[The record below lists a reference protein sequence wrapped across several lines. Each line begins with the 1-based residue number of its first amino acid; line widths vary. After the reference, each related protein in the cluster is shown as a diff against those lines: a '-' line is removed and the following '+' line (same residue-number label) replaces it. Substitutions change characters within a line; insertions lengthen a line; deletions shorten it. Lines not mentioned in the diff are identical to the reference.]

1 MSKPSERIYVAGHR
15 GMVGSAL
22 VRALRQRNDRNDRN
36 DYQLVLRSHDE
47 LDLLDADQVADFFS
61 SEAITTV
68 YLAAAKVGGIQANN
82 LQPAQFIRENLLIEA
97 NVIHQAWRHRVNK
110 LLFLGSSCIYPRL
123 APQPIP
129 ESALLDGPLEQ
140 TNEPYAVAKIAG
152 IKLCESYNRQYG
164 TDFRSLMPTNL
175 YGPGDNFDLENS
187 HVLPALLR
195 KIHDAHHTNADEV
208 VIWGSGTPM
217 REFLHVDDL
226 ASACLRIMQIDRD
239 QLGTLISPQCS
250 HINVGSGE
258 EISIADLAQLI
269 ASIVGYEGQL
279 IFDRSKPDGTPRKL
293 LDSSKIHALG
303 WKAGITLREGILRTY
318 RHFLAATAA
327 THAELVYRGPSEP
340 PRVRV

>member
-1 MSKPSERIYVAGHR
+1 M
-15 GMVGSAL
+15 GSAL
-22 VRALRQRNDRNDRN
+22 VRALRERNDRNERH
-36 DYQLVLRSHDE
+36 DYQLILRSHDE
-47 LDLLDADQVADFFS
+47 LDLLDADHVADFFS

-68 YLAAAKVGGIQANN
+68 YLAAARVGGIQANN

-140 TNEPYAVAKIAG
+140 TNEPYAIAKIAG
-152 IKLCESYNRQYG
+152 VKLCESYNRQYG

-175 YGPGDNFDLENS
+175 YGPGDNFDLESS

-239 QLGTLISPQCS
+239 QLSALTTPQCS

-269 ASIVGYEGQL
+269 ANIIGYEGRL
-279 IFDRSKPDGTPRKL
+279 FFDRSKPDGTPRKF
-293 LDSSKIHALG
+293 LDSGKINALG
-303 WKAGITLREGILRTY
+303 WKPNISLREGILRTY
-318 RHFLAATAA
+318 R
-327 THAELVYRGPSEP
+327 
-340 PRVRV
+340 